1 MFARKDVMKVLFV
14 VALVV
19 LLFYLGKYCSAD
31 VAGFEGLEGQEEQE
45 DESVVDTEES
55 VVEGAPQ
62 QPPPSDV
69 PQQEGVVSPA
79 APMGGNEVFMPV
91 GETSSPYGLT
101 GGKIPTDCFPK
112 DQLNPDE
119 LLPGNA
125 ATKFAAS
132 NPKAQG
138 ELKDQNFLEAGYHV
152 GVNTVGQT
160 LRNANRQ
167 LRSDPPNPQVK
178 VSPWQT
184 TTIQPDTNR
193 RPLEIG
199 GCA

>member
-19 LLFYLGKYCSAD
+19 LLFYLGKYCSND
-31 VAGFEGLEGQEEQE
+31 VAGFEGLEEEVAIE
-45 DESVVDTEES
+45 TEES
-55 VVEGAPQ
+55 VVEAAPQ
-62 QPPPSDV
+62 RAPMAAA
-69 PQQEGVVSPA
+69 PQQEGVVSPSS
-79 APMGGNEVFMPV
+79 PLGENEVFMPV

-101 GGKIPTDCFPK
+101 GGKVPTDCFPK

-167 LRSDPPNPQVK
+167 LRSEPPNPQVK

>member
-19 LLFYLGKYCSAD
+19 LLFYLGKYCSND
-31 VAGFEGLEGQEEQE
+31 VAGFEGLEGQEDVNDIE
-45 DESVVDTEES
+45 TEES
-55 VVEGAPQ
+55 VVEAAPKQ
-62 QPPPSDV
+62 APMAPA
-69 PQQEGVVSPA
+69 PQQEGVVSPSS
-79 APMGGNEVFMPV
+79 PLGENEVFMPV

-101 GGKIPTDCFPK
+101 GGKVPTDCFPK

-167 LRSDPPNPQVK
+167 LRSEPPNPQVK

>member
-19 LLFYLGKYCSAD
+19 LLFYLGKYCSND
-31 VAGFEGLEGQEEQE
+31 VAGFEGLEVEEV
-45 DESVVDTEES
+45 DIVVDEN
-55 VVEGAPQ
+55 VVEAAPQ
-62 QPPPSDV
+62 QSPMASA
-69 PQQEGVVSPA
+69 PQQEGVVSPSN
-79 APMGGNEVFMPV
+79 PGENEVFMPV

-101 GGKIPTDCFPK
+101 GGKVPTDCFPK

-167 LRSDPPNPQVK
+167 LRSEPPNPQVK

>member
-19 LLFYLGKYCSAD
+19 LLFYLGKYCSND
-31 VAGFEGLEGQEEQE
+31 VAGFEGLEGQEDVNDIE
-45 DESVVDTEES
+45 TEES
-55 VVEGAPQ
+55 VVEAAPQ
-62 QPPPSDV
+62 RAPMAPA
-69 PQQEGVVSPA
+69 PQQEGVVSPSS
-79 APMGGNEVFMPV
+79 PLGENEVFMPV

-101 GGKIPTDCFPK
+101 GGKVPTDCFPK

-167 LRSDPPNPQVK
+167 LRSEPPNPQVK